1 MSLGKNMQGQDKEH
15 EQLCPCPCAPE
26 AVAALLPCVPLP
38 EGSRRCPTIG
48 GLQFCLIANQLWGFL
63 CACSRRCAEGCGS
76 RAPGT
81 PTFTSSGEPRQGGP
95 LLPMLPLVGMLSEIA
110 LNFGPGHVLPYALK
124 QG

>member
-63 CACSRRCAEGCGS
+63 CACSQRCAEGCGS

-110 LNFGPGHVLPYALK
+110 LSFGPGHVLPYALK